1 MTQDIRFDQVSF
13 AWGEKQLCD
22 RLNLQLRG
30 GKTTVLLGCSGIGK
44 STLLRLVAGLVQP
57 QQGSLSGIAQHV
69 AWMGQQDLLYPWLTV
84 LENVMLTAR
93 LSGAEP
99 HRVRAHHLLAQVGLE
114 DEAQAAPSQLS
125 GGMRQRVAL
134 ARTLYAQRELVLM
147 DEPFATLD
155 VMTKHQLQT
164 LTATLLRGKTVL
176 LVTHDPLE
184 ACRMADDILLLHGQ
198 PLQVTHWAVPAGTVP
213 RALNDAGLLQA
224 QAELF
229 SRLNSYEK
237 AE

>member
-1 MTQDIRFDQVSF
+1 MSF
-13 AWGEKQLCD
+13 AGRKQLCD

-44 STLLRLVAGLVQP
+44 STLRLVAGLVQP
-57 QQGSLSGIAQHV
+57 QQGSLSGIAARGMDGAAGSALSV
-69 AWMGQQDLLYPWLTV
+69 AD
-84 LENVMLTAR
+84 
-93 LSGAEP
+93 GAGKCDADGASERCEAGP
-99 HRVRAHHLLAQVGLE
+99 RAGAPLLAQVGLE

-125 GGMRQRVAL
+125 GGMRQRVARR
-134 ARTLYAQRELVLM
+134 ARYAQRELVLM

-213 RALNDAGLLQA
+213 RAQ
-224 QAELF
+224 
-229 SRLNSYEK
+229 
-237 AE
+237 